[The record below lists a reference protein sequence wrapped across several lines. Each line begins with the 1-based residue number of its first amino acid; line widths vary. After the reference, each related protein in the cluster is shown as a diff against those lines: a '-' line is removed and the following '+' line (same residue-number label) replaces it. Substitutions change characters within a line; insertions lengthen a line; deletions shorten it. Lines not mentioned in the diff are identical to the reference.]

1 MENKADY
8 EAFKAK
14 FIKRLTL
21 AIVVVAVLMMAFG
34 GGYAYLTDSNMGVH
48 GWIAMCI
55 GIIISFVIAGAL
67 TAVMVL
73 GRRAGGDE
81 AAGEIDWEDP

>member
-1 MENKADY
+1 MKDRSGY

-14 FIKRLTL
+14 FVRRL
-21 AIVVVAVLMMAFG
+21 AIGMTILAILMMAFG
-34 GGYAYLTDSNMGVH
+34 GIYALATDSNMGVH

-55 GIIISFVIAGAL
+55 GIILSFILAGVL

-73 GRRAGGDE
+73 GRRAGMDE
-81 AAGEIDWEDP
+81 AAGEIDWE